1 MNYRPY
7 KTTLALLVF
16 VLCALSVQAQ
26 SGRRKTQPPPA
37 APIPTPTPEPTPT
50 PKKEV
55 EKPELVFLVGTD
67 RSTDPG
73 SIPLSFHTAA
83 QRGCADRLR
92 SGSSAEVDAP
102 HGDMGRGQAIEKAK
116 KSTNTYVVLLTLQFD
131 TMVSSSNDM
140 QLDYVV
146 FSPATAKVLLTGR
159 SYVNANRAGP
169 VVVGPTSRLPTGVY
183 REQWFRGA
191 GEEAADKIL
200 KRLNMNVPPTK

>member
-1 MNYRPY
+1 MNYKPY
-7 KTTLALLVF
+7 KTNLALLVF

-26 SGRRKTQPPPA
+26 SGRRKTTPPPV
-37 APIPTPTPEPTPT
+37 APVPTPTPEPTPT
-50 PKKEV
+50 PKKEG

-67 RSTDPG
+67 RNSSHTLL
-73 SIPLSFHTAA
+73 PLGFHTAA

-92 SGSSAEVDAP
+92 ARSAADVDAP

-131 TMVSSSNDM
+131 TMVSSSNDI
-140 QLDYVV
+140 QLDFTV
-146 FSPATAKVLLTGR
+146 FAPATAKVVLTGR

-169 VVVGPTSRLPTGVY
+169 VIVGRTGIPAGVM
-183 REQWFRGA
+183 REQWLRDA

-200 KRLNMNVPPTK
+200 KKLNMVVPPTK